1 MSDIILEDFFDNI
14 NVETT
19 SSEEVNLEDTTKYI
33 NLIYHRKYKHNQSKD
48 DPEVIKKLVN
58 KIKNKVHYWFDNVF
72 EKVGEP

>member
-1 MSDIILEDFFDNI
+1 MSDIILEDFFDNVNI
-14 NVETT
+14 ET
-19 SSEEVNLEDTTKYI
+19 SAEDEVNLEDTTKYI
-33 NLIYHRKYKHNQSKD
+33 NLIYHRKYKYDQSKD